1 MKKLLNLTLILSL
14 SMLLFLGF
22 SMACENVNLDDG
34 KVCVDIDKNGNDY
47 TLDTDL
53 TCDVSSCSLSCNILL
68 PDNTLE
74 NV

>member
-1 MKKLLNLTLILSL
+1 MKKLLNLILILSF

-34 KVCVDIDKNGNDY
+34 EVCIDINKNGDNY

-53 TCDVSSCSLSCNILL
+53 TCDTSSCALSCHILV
-68 PDNTLE
+68 PTKDKPQ
-74 NV
+74 